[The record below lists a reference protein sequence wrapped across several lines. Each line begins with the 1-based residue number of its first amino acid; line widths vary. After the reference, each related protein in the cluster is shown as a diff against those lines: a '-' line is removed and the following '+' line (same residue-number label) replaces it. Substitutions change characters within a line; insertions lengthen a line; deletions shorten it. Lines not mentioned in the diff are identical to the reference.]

1 MSEHMVRLS
10 FPAKPDYLLLAR
22 LALSGIGR
30 TTPVSNELLADLK
43 LALTEACG
51 NCVRHAYPDG
61 PGDVSVAYAFDG
73 DAIEM
78 IVEDQGIGLD
88 TESAAPDRDRG
99 ERYGHVD
106 HAHGGR
112 RARYP
117 LRRRRPRHGR
127 PYDEAH
133 RAAASSRPARVLR
146 PRALRVRPAGSRQR
160 AAHDR
165 GS

>member
-1 MSEHMVRLS
+1 MRLS

-30 TTPVSNELLADLK
+30 ATPVADELLADLK

-78 IVEDQGIGLD
+78 IVEDQGIGVD
-88 TESAAPDRDRG
+88 TAEPGAACECRG
-99 ERYGHVD
+99 ERHGHVD
-106 HAHGGR
+106 HPDGGR

-117 LRRRRPRHGR
+117 PGADGR
-127 PYDEAH
+127 GT
-133 RAAASSRPARVLR
+133 V
-146 PRALRVRPAGSRQR
+146 VRMTKRLAPVG
-160 AAHDR
+160 
-165 GS
+165 G